1 MTEESK
7 IDDMKTVGTESDGSR
22 NERSPRDF
30 WGGGGFVGCLIGVV
44 WGAVAG
50 GASGAARGAV
60 LGANLGAV
68 IGSLPS
74 GWRIWRIIDFFLH

>member
-50 GASGAARGAV
+50 GAWRESGCCDWLASFWMAYLADYR
-60 LGANLGAV
+60 L
-68 IGSLPS
+68 
-74 GWRIWRIIDFFLH
+74 FLR